1 MSFECHVLR
10 EERPDGTLG
19 GVGVLWTETR
29 AWLWSLLAVAGGLI
43 LPILM
48 LWSVIELQHQLAGQR
63 TGFAHRA
70 SDLPHWLILPAF
82 IGLEYVCLAELWD
95 RPMRWRS
102 LFFLADGSNRAPDGF
117 ARHRGLVAMPYH
129 QREINSFEVL
139 ASREPLRHPV
149 HIVAAYLRNGDVM
162 HVAARLTAVEA
173 HKVAVELN
181 SALAEMRAHRAR
193 RALASTLPDAVID

>member
-1 MSFECHVLR
+1 MSFECHYLR

-29 AWLWSLLAVAGGLI
+29 AWLWTLLAVAGGLI
-43 LPILM
+43 LPMLL
-48 LWSVIELQHQLAGQR
+48 LWSLIELQHQLAVQR
-63 TGFAHRA
+63 TGFAPQA
-70 SDLPHWLILPAF
+70 TDLPHWLILPAL
-82 IGLEYVCLAELWD
+82 IGLEYICLAELWD
-95 RPMRWRS
+95 RPRRWRS
-102 LFFLADGSNRAPDGF
+102 LFFLADGSNNAPDGF

-129 QREINSFEVL
+129 QSEINSFEVL
-139 ASREPLRHPV
+139 ASREPLWHPV

-181 SALAEMRAHRAR
+181 NALAEMRAHRAR
-193 RALASTLPDAVID
+193 RALASASPDTVID

>member
-1 MSFECHVLR
+1 MSFECHILR

-43 LPILM
+43 LPMLM
-48 LWSVIELQHQLAGQR
+48 LWSFIELQHQLVVLR
-63 TGFAHRA
+63 TGFVHRA
-70 SDLPHWLILPAF
+70 SDIPHWLILPAL
-82 IGLEYVCLAELWD
+82 IGLEYICLAELWD

-102 LFFLADGSNRAPDGF
+102 LFFMADGSNRAPDGF
-117 ARHRGLVAMPYH
+117 TRHRGYGAMPYH
-129 QREINSFEVL
+129 QSEINSFEVL
-139 ASREPLRHPV
+139 ASREPLWHPV

-181 SALAEMRAHRAR
+181 NALAEMRAHRAR
-193 RALASTLPDAVID
+193 RALASAIPDAVID